1 MYYIFKYR
9 WTCGRLLSL
18 FFTSFLRPFD
28 CPRKVLVSL
37 VNYPAKGNCLS
48 IRFNNHHIQMPK
60 KSFFRTKSFT
70 CLPPPTHPLHV
81 GLDKTQKGNCSVN
94 FLDFKGF
101 GAPSSNPL
109 SDLLETVLKAMKIYT
124 LFWRKRKKNSFNLK
138 HLFWSPFL
146 PCICTSVWFICLRFK
161 TLYFFVTRF
170 SLN

>member
-48 IRFNNHHIQMPK
+48 IRLSNHHIQMPK
-60 KSFFRTKSFT
+60 ISFFRTKSFT

-94 FLDFKGF
+94 FLEDLEL
-101 GAPSSNPL
+101 PNPTL
-109 SDLLETVLKAMKIYT
+109 CWTFLRLCPKNKKIYV
-124 LFWRKRKKNSFNLK
+124 
-138 HLFWSPFL
+138 
-146 PCICTSVWFICLRFK
+146 IFK
-161 TLYFFVTRF
+161 TYFVC
-170 SLN
+170 